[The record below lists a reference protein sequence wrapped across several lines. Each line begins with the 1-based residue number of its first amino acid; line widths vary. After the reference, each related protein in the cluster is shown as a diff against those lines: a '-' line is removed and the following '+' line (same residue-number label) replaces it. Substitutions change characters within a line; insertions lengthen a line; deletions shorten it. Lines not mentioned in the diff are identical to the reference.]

1 MPRRYWPDD
10 VEATAVIMTT
20 RPPPPAFYDDL
31 NASLAMAWQLWGRG
45 TVDRH
50 SAFHAPVV
58 TSVDAEGNPQA
69 RTMILRAV
77 DRDQRTMRFHTDV
90 RSAKINQWQL
100 KSRVCVLGYEASK
113 KIQLRVNGNV
123 TLHTSDAIADDAWQ
137 NSRPES
143 HVAYSVKVAPGSV
156 VDTPSGAPQPNDNG
170 RENFAVVVVNI
181 DSLEWIYLSAEG
193 NRRAVFSW
201 RNNVL
206 ESNWLQP

>member
-1 MPRRYWPDD
+1 MPGWYWADD
-10 VEATAVIMTT
+10 MEAAVVIMAT

-31 NASLAMAWQLWGRG
+31 DASLEMAWQLWGRG

-58 TSVDAEGNPQA
+58 TSVDAIGSPQA

-77 DRDQRTMRFHTDV
+77 DRDTRTMRFHTDV
-90 RSAKINQWQL
+90 RSAKINHWQR
-100 KSRVCVLGYEASK
+100 KSRVCILGYDASK
-113 KIQLRVNGNV
+113 KIQLRVNGLV
-123 TLHTSDAIADDAWQ
+123 TLHTTDTVANDAWN

-143 HVAYSVKVAPGSV
+143 HVAYSVKIAPGSM
-156 VDTPSGAPQPNDNG
+156 VDTPSGAPQPNEAG

-193 NRRAVFSW
+193 NRRAIFTW
-201 RNNVL
+201 NDGVL
-206 ESNWLQP
+206 KSNWLQP